1 MGCHLGEVGFS
12 HFDSVVAGSTV
23 MNRQPVR
30 IFEIETSCAIS
41 TRLAR
46 ELRHRRSWA
55 FIWIA
60 TIVGLSNLVAV
71 AQKTPS
77 PIPAR
82 GAISGVVRDSAG
94 KPVGEAS
101 VRLEQQGG
109 PVAGSTTTNS
119 EGGFAFSSVTPGTYN
134 VIAEK
139 SGLRS
144 RTASVVDPSEG
155 NPSTVTLTLEP
166 SGQEPSKANSSTLA
180 GPMEFADTPSFTVAA
195 VTDWTAA
202 GGHGSDSSLRTSEAL
217 TRDTL
222 TLKPRTTG
230 TGDPGTNLIDSSA
243 SEQALR
249 TALSKSPD
257 SFEANHALGKY
268 YLQSR
273 RYRESVPFLEAA
285 YRIEPAN
292 FANGYDLAL
301 ALKDNGDFAKARDRV
316 NRLIAHKET
325 ADLHRLS
332 GELYEKTGDSL
343 AAVREF
349 ERAVRANPS
358 EQNYFEWG
366 SELLLHRAV
375 LQAKDVFAAGAKAYP
390 QSARMLTALG
400 AALFAAA
407 FYDEAAL
414 RLCEASDL
422 NPNDPEP
429 YLFMGRIEVAA
440 PNPLGCVE
448 QKLAR
453 FVELQPA
460 NPLANFF
467 YAMAVWKQKG
477 QSIDPATLQRVE
489 TMLTKA
495 VTIDPRCSEAY
506 LQLGVLNASQH
517 NYSKA
522 IGFYTKAIETSPQ
535 LSEAHYRLGVAYDRV
550 GDRSK
555 ARQEFQLHDEIEK
568 QQAAEVERQRRQVK
582 QFLVVEPVKPIDVQ
596 AH

>member
-1 MGCHLGEVGFS
+1 
-12 HFDSVVAGSTV
+12 
-23 MNRQPVR
+23 VR
-30 IFEIETSCAIS
+30 IFEIETPRANL
-41 TRLAR
+41 THPAR
-46 ELRHRRSWA
+46 ETRRHRRRA
-55 FIWIA
+55 FLWMA
-60 TIVGLSNLVAV
+60 TIFGLSYLVAI
-71 AQKTPS
+71 AQKAPS
-77 PIPAR
+77 QIPAR
-82 GAISGVVRDSAG
+82 GSISGIVRDSAG
-94 KPVGEAS
+94 KPISEAS

-109 PVAGSTTTNS
+109 PGTVSTTTNP
-119 EGGFAFSSVTPGTYN
+119 EGGFAFSSVTPGTYK

-144 RTASVVDPSEG
+144 RPASVVNPSQG
-155 NPSTVTLTLEP
+155 NPSTVTLILEP
-166 SGQEPSKANSSTLA
+166 SGQGSSKANSSTQFA
-180 GPMEFADTPSFTVAA
+180 GPMEFADTPSFTIAA

-222 TLKPRTTG
+222 TLKPRGTG
-230 TGDPGTNLIDSSA
+230 TADPVANRGDSDA
-243 SEQALR
+243 SER
-249 TALSKSPD
+249 TLQMALSRSPD
-257 SFEANHALGKY
+257 SFEANHALGKF

-273 RYRESVPFLEAA
+273 KYRESVPFLEAA

-292 FANGYDLAL
+292 FANQYDLAL
-301 ALKDNGDFAKARDRV
+301 ALKDNGDFAQARDHV
-316 NRLIAHKET
+316 NQLMAHKET

-332 GELYEKTGDSL
+332 GELYEKTGDPLS
-343 AAVREF
+343 AVREF
-349 ERAVRANPS
+349 EKAVHADPS
-358 EQNYFEWG
+358 EQNYFAWG

-400 AALFAAA
+400 AALFAGA

-440 PNPLGCVE
+440 PNPLACVE

-506 LQLGVLNASQH
+506 LQLGVLNASQR

-522 IGFYTKAIETSPQ
+522 IGFYTKAIETNPQ
-535 LSEAHYRLGVAYDRV
+535 LSDAHYRLGVAYDRV

-555 ARQEFQLHDEIEK
+555 ARQEFQLHAEIEK
-568 QQAAEVERQRRQVK
+568 QQAAEVDRQRRQVK
-582 QFLVVEPVKPIDVQ
+582 QFLVVEPEKPVDAQ
-596 AH
+596 NR